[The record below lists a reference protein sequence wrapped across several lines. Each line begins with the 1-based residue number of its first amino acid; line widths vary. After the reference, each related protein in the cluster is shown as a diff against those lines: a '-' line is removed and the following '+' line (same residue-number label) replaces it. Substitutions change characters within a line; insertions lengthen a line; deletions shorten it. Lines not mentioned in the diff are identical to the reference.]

1 MVMIVVWRKS
11 NADKGMK
18 YGDMWYRKVCGP
30 TCKTNGEK
38 VSRNCSER
46 DSQMV
51 KSVTGEEE
59 ESKRKKVALKVEKG
73 RERSDTLE
81 RERYEL
87 L

>member
-1 MVMIVVWRKS
+1 MGWRKS

-18 YGDMWYRKVCGP
+18 YGEVWCRKVCGP

-38 VSRNCSER
+38 VSWNCSGR

-59 ESKRKKVALKVEKG
+59 SKRKKVALKVERG
-73 RERSDTLE
+73 RERE
-81 RERYEL
+81 IRYL
-87 L
+87 RKRKA